1 MVGLNAGILRR
12 IGSAIIN
19 HLKLKIIKIFKCL
32 SLPKSSNVRWKSFFC
47 INELVDLLAN
57 NKDEFMCRIDLKLLI
72 KRDAI
77 LYQSIFWIKNTIFY
91 IIV

>member
-19 HLKLKIIKIFKCL
+19 HLKLKIIEIFKCL
-32 SLPKSSNVRWKSFFC
+32 LLPKSSTVRWKSFFC
-47 INELVDLLAN
+47 INELIDLLVD
-57 NKDEFMCRIDLKLLI
+57 NKDEFMCRINLKLHI

-77 LYQSIFWIKNTIFY
+77 LY
-91 IIV
+91 